1 LKLEEQIKGK
11 AKAIL
16 RGIPASSGIVINK
29 AYVIK
34 QEPFVNKE
42 KIIKKS
48 DIPYEINRYLNSQN
62 NLIEELKN
70 AIDKVPKNALDLIS
84 ILQADLMMLE
94 DEIFS
99 KEVIDFI
106 RKGNSAESSIIN
118 QFEKHISLL
127 RRSSDE
133 IFRDRIIELDNF
145 EKRFLRHLSQKEK
158 IFDIP
163 EERIVVAQRLMPTEL
178 VTLLEKNVQAIITEG
193 GGITSHLA
201 ILARS
206 YSIPAVFSVNFA
218 TNLIRNDELLI
229 IDAYSGKIFIKP
241 DKELL
246 NDYLNKFDQIR
257 KYKEKLGKIIDL
269 PTVTQ
274 DGKEV
279 TLWANV
285 NSLDDVKQAIVVNA
299 KGLGL
304 VRTESL
310 LMELG
315 RIPNEE
321 EQVNYYNQIAE
332 TAFPLIVTLRAFD
345 IGSDKYLD
353 NIIEKEDNPALGFR
367 GIRLLLSR
375 KDIFKTQIRA
385 ILRASKN
392 KNVRFMLPM
401 ITSIEEVVQTIEII
415 NQCKEELLN
424 EGIIF
429 DDNLPLGVMI
439 ETPAAA
445 LISDE
450 LSQITN
456 FFSIGTNDLTQYIL
470 AADRTNELLS
480 EYFNNFHPGVLRL
493 MEFTINAAHRN
504 NIPVAVCGEMAGHPL
519 ATELLLGMGVDELSM
534 APSLLL
540 EVKEKILSLNYN
552 DSRETSMKIMKSA
565 KVKEIFQSISY

>member
-1 LKLEEQIKGK
+1 MKLEEQIKGK
-11 AKAIL
+11 AKKTL
-16 RGIPASSGIVINK
+16 RGIPASAGIAIGNAFVIR
-29 AYVIK
+29 
-34 QEPFVNKE
+34 QEIFVSKD

-62 NLIEELKN
+62 NLIDELKN
-70 AIDKVPKNALDLIS
+70 AIEKVPQNAFDLLS

-99 KEVIDFI
+99 NEIIEHIK
-106 RKGNSAESSIIN
+106 KGFSAESSVIN
-118 QFEKHISLL
+118 QFEKHINLL

-133 IFRDRIIELDNF
+133 LFRERIIELDNF

-158 IFDIP
+158 IVDIP
-163 EERIVVAQRLMPTEL
+163 ENRIVVAQRLMPTEL
-178 VTLLEKNVQAIITEG
+178 ITLLEKKVQAIITEG

-218 TNLIRNDELLI
+218 TNLIVKDDYLI
-229 IDAYSGKIFIKP
+229 VDAYSGKIYLEP
-241 DKELL
+241 DQELL
-246 NDYLNKFDQIR
+246 FDYLDKSEQIR

-269 PTVTQ
+269 PALTQ

-285 NSLDDVKQAIVVNA
+285 NSIDDVKQAIVMKA

-310 LMELG
+310 VMELG
-315 RIPNEE
+315 RMPSEE
-321 EQVNYYNQIAE
+321 EQFNYYTQIVE

-345 IGSDKYLD
+345 IGSDKYSE

-367 GIRLLLSR
+367 GIRFLLSK
-375 KDIFKTQIRA
+375 KDIFKSQIRA
-385 ILRASKN
+385 VLRASKN

-401 ITSIEEVVQTIEII
+401 ITSIEEVVQSNELI
-415 NQCKEELLN
+415 NLCKKELME
-424 EGIIF
+424 EGISF
-429 DDNLPLGVMI
+429 DDNMPLGVMI

-450 LSQITN
+450 LSQIAN

-480 EYFNNFHPGVLRL
+480 DYFNNFHPGVLRL

-540 EVKEKILSLNYN
+540 EVKEKILNLNYN
-552 DSRETSMKIMKSA
+552 DSREIALKIMKSA
-565 KVKEIFQSISY
+565 KVKDIYQSISY